1 MVKTITYSNTLKAG
15 DEMLK
20 LIGALIVVVATT
32 SYGFYR
38 SSLYKKR
45 VEQLKH
51 LIYIFNRLRSD
62 IQFNLTP
69 LPEAFRQLSLTIESP
84 FNTFFKQLYLNL
96 EQDRISSSFEQIWA
110 TELEK
115 LQYES
120 ELLPQQLDILKQL
133 GAVLGISD
141 SEDQYQ
147 HLQHAIERL
156 TIEETIAVEEHGK
169 YASLWR
175 NLGALV
181 GVALV
186 ILLI

>member
-1 MVKTITYSNTLKAG
+1 
-15 DEMLK
+15 MLK
-20 LIGALIVVVATT
+20 LIGALIVVVGTT

-38 SSLYKKR
+38 SSLYTKR
-45 VEQLKH
+45 VEQLKQ
-51 LIYIFNRLRSD
+51 LIYALNRLRSD
-62 IQFNLTP
+62 IQYNLTP
-69 LPEAFRQLSLTIESP
+69 LPDAFRQLSLSIKPP
-84 FNTFFKQLYLNL
+84 FNDFFKQLHLKL
-96 EQDRISSSFEQIWA
+96 EQDRTTSSFEQIWSI
-110 TELEK
+110 ELEK

-120 ELLPQQLDILKQL
+120 ELLPQQIDILVQL

-147 HLQHAIERL
+147 HLQHALERL
-156 TIEETIAVEEHGK
+156 SIEEEIAVEEQGK